1 MISDGRRSPP
11 AIHET
16 SLATETHMSANVTEE
31 LAGFAASLQ
40 YENIPERVR
49 EHCKNLLL
57 DTLACA
63 VAGHRGEE
71 TRQVATLASALAQS
85 NESTVIAGETLSLAG
100 ATILNGYLVTAVT
113 MCDVHRPTLTHVTP
127 EVIPPALAIAERDGA
142 SGRDLLV
149 ALAAGCEALTRVGIG
164 LDYPAFR
171 GKGWHG
177 PGVLGPFGAAAAV
190 GRLRRFDADTMA
202 KAFGLAGSQAAGTFA
217 AWGTP
222 TVKFHQCRGAL
233 SGLLAALLAE
243 QKFLATREFLT
254 AKDGG
259 LYNVYANGGRP
270 EAVVADLGQRWELE
284 QIALRLWPSASSIQ
298 GMNTAMFDLIERHKI
313 DPDRVKKVRVAL
325 SQPTFDL
332 HGKLAQYKGK
342 FDALISGHY
351 TAAIILHDQE
361 LTLAQFEPARYDDPK
376 MRRAAAEQ
384 IEIRADPAVGEVPAA
399 VEIDMNGATFKA
411 HCDHPRGSPENPLS
425 RGQIEDK
432 FRTYAAGM
440 LSPAAIAG
448 TIDAVANLEKLG
460 SVRKLMEMLRATAGS
475 RPN

>member
-1 MISDGRRSPP
+1 
-11 AIHET
+11 
-16 SLATETHMSANVTEE
+16 MSANVTEE

-71 TRQVATLASALAQS
+71 TRQVATLASAIAQS

-127 EVIPPALAIAERDGA
+127 EVMPPALAIAERDGS

-149 ALAAGCEALTRVGIG
+149 AIAAGCEVTTRIGIG
-164 LDYPAFR
+164 LDYRAFR
-171 GKGWHG
+171 TKGWHG

-243 QKFLATREFLT
+243 QSFLATREFLT
-254 AKDGG
+254 ATDGG

-270 EAVVADLGQRWELE
+270 AAVVAQLGRHWELE

-298 GMNTAMFDLIERHKI
+298 GMNTAIFDLIERHNI
-313 DPDRVKKVRVAL
+313 DPAKVNKARVAL
-325 SQPTFDL
+325 SQPAFDL
-332 HGKLAQYKGK
+332 HGKLARYKGK

-351 TAAIILHDQE
+351 TAAVILHDQE
-361 LTLAQFEPARYDDPK
+361 LTLAQFEPARYDDPN

-384 IEIRADPAVGEVPAA
+384 IEIRADPALSEVQAL
-399 VEIDMNGATFKA
+399 VEIDIEGATLKTR
-411 HCDHPRGSPENPLS
+411 CDHPRGSPENPLS
-425 RGQIEDK
+425 RAQIEGK
-432 FRTYAAGM
+432 FRTYADGV
-440 LSPAAIAG
+440 LSPSTIAA

-460 SVRKLMEMLRATAGS
+460 SVRKLMEMLRAAPRRSQSERGTVAAAHA
-475 RPN
+475 

>member
-1 MISDGRRSPP
+1 
-11 AIHET
+11 
-16 SLATETHMSANVTEE
+16 MSANVTEE

-71 TRQVATLASALAQS
+71 TQQVATLASALAQS

-127 EVIPPALAIAERDGA
+127 EVMPPALAIAERDGS

-149 ALAAGCEALTRVGIG
+149 AIAAGCEVTTRIGIG
-164 LDYPAFR
+164 LDYRAFR
-171 GKGWHG
+171 AKGWHG

-243 QKFLATREFLT
+243 QSFLATREFLT
-254 AKDGG
+254 ATDGG

-270 EAVVADLGQRWELE
+270 AAVVAELGRHWELE

-298 GMNTAMFDLIERHKI
+298 GMNTAIFDLIERHNIEPAK
-313 DPDRVKKVRVAL
+313 VKKARVAL
-325 SQPTFDL
+325 SQPAFDL
-332 HGKLAQYKGK
+332 HGKLARHKGK

-351 TAAIILHDQE
+351 TAAVILHDQE
-361 LTLAQFEPARYDDPK
+361 LTLTQFEPARYDDPN

-384 IEIRADPAVGEVPAA
+384 IEIRADPALSEVQAL
-399 VEIDMNGATFKA
+399 VEIDIEGATFKTR
-411 HCDHPRGSPENPLS
+411 CDHPRGSPENPLS
-425 RGQIEDK
+425 RAQIEGK
-432 FRTYAAGM
+432 FRTYADGV
-440 LSPAAIAG
+440 LSPSTIAA
-448 TIDAVANLEKLG
+448 TIDAVANLEKFG
-460 SVRKLMEMLRATAGS
+460 SVRKLMEMLRAAPRRSQSERGTVAAAHA
-475 RPN
+475 

>member
-1 MISDGRRSPP
+1 
-11 AIHET
+11 
-16 SLATETHMSANVTEE
+16 MSANVTEV
-31 LAGFAASLQ
+31 LAGFAALLQ
-40 YENIPERVR
+40 YDDVPERVR
-49 EHCKNLLL
+49 DHCKNLLL

-71 TRQVATLASALAQS
+71 TQQIAALASGLAQS
-85 NESTVIAGETLSLAG
+85 NESSVIGGEALSLAG
-100 ATILNGYLVTAVT
+100 ATLLNGYLVTAVT

-127 EVIPPALAIAERDGA
+127 EVMPPALAIAERDGL
-142 SGRDLLV
+142 SGRDLIV
-149 ALAAGCEALTRVGIG
+149 ATAAGCEVTTRIGVG

-171 GKGWHG
+171 AKGWHG

-190 GRLRRFDADTMA
+190 GRLRRFDTETMA

-243 QKFLATREFLT
+243 QKFLATLEFLT
-254 AKDGG
+254 ASDGG

-270 EAVVADLGQRWELE
+270 EAVTADLGKRWELA

-298 GMNTAMFDLIERHKI
+298 GMNTALFDLIERHKI
-313 DPDRVKKVRVAL
+313 DPAKVKKVRIAL

-332 HGKLAQYKGK
+332 HGKLAHYKGK

-351 TAAIILHDQE
+351 TAAVILHDQE

-384 IEIRADPAVGEVPAA
+384 IELHADPALSGVEA
-399 VEIDMNGATFKA
+399 VAEIEMEDATLNA
-411 HCDHPRGSPENPLS
+411 HCQHPRGSPENPLS
-425 RGQIEDK
+425 RGEIEGK
-432 FRTYAAGM
+432 FRTYADGV
-440 LSPAAIAG
+440 LSPSVIAA
-448 TIDAVANLEKLG
+448 TIDAVANLENLG
-460 SVRKLMEMLRATAGS
+460 SVRKLMEMLRAVPRRAQAERAPLAAS
-475 RPN
+475 A

>member
-1 MISDGRRSPP
+1 
-11 AIHET
+11 
-16 SLATETHMSANVTEE
+16 MSANVTEV

-40 YENIPERVR
+40 YDDVPERVR
-49 EHCKNLLL
+49 DHCKNLLL

-71 TRQVATLASALAQS
+71 TQQIAALASSLAQS
-85 NESTVIAGETLSLAG
+85 NESSVIGGEALSLAG
-100 ATILNGYLVTAVT
+100 ATLLNGYLVTAVT

-127 EVIPPALAIAERDGA
+127 EVMPPSLAIAERDGL

-149 ALAAGCEALTRVGIG
+149 AIAAGCEVTTRIGVG
-164 LDYPAFR
+164 LDYSAFR
-171 GKGWHG
+171 AKGWHG

-190 GRLRRFDADTMA
+190 GRLRGFDSETLA

-254 AKDGG
+254 ANDGG

-270 EAVVADLGQRWELE
+270 EAVTADLGKRWELE

-298 GMNTAMFDLIERHKI
+298 GMNTALFDLIEGHRINPAK
-313 DPDRVKKVRVAL
+313 VKKVRIAL
-325 SQPTFDL
+325 SRPTFDL
-332 HGKLAQYKGK
+332 HGKLARYKGK

-351 TAAIILHDQE
+351 TAAVILHDQE

-384 IEIRADPAVGEVPAA
+384 IELRADAALSGVEAV
-399 VEIDMNGATFKA
+399 VEIEMEDATLKA
-411 HCDHPRGSPENPLS
+411 HCQHPRGSPENPLS
-425 RGQIEDK
+425 RAQIEGK
-432 FRTYAAGM
+432 FRAYADGV
-440 LSPAAIAG
+440 LSPSAITG
-448 TIDAVANLEKLG
+448 TIDAVANLENLA
-460 SVRKLMEMLRATAGS
+460 SVRKLMEMLRAVPRRAQAE
-475 RPN
+475 RAPLAANA

>member
-1 MISDGRRSPP
+1 
-11 AIHET
+11 
-16 SLATETHMSANVTEE
+16 MSANVTEE
-31 LAGFAASLQ
+31 LADFAASLQ

-127 EVIPPALAIAERDGA
+127 EVMPPALAIAERDGS

-149 ALAAGCEALTRVGIG
+149 AIAAGCEVTTRIGIG
-164 LDYPAFR
+164 LDYRAFR
-171 GKGWHG
+171 AKGWHG

-243 QKFLATREFLT
+243 QSFLATREFLT
-254 AKDGG
+254 ATDGG

-270 EAVVADLGQRWELE
+270 AAVVAELGRHWELE

-298 GMNTAMFDLIERHKI
+298 GMNTAIFDLIERHNI
-313 DPDRVKKVRVAL
+313 DPAKVKKARVAL
-325 SQPTFDL
+325 SQPAFDL
-332 HGKLAQYKGK
+332 HGKLARYKGK

-351 TAAIILHDQE
+351 TAAVILHDQE
-361 LTLAQFEPARYDDPK
+361 LTLAQFEPARYDDPN

-384 IEIRADPAVGEVPAA
+384 IEIRADPALSEVQAL
-399 VEIDMNGATFKA
+399 VEIDIEGATLKT

-425 RGQIEDK
+425 RAQIEGK
-432 FRTYAAGM
+432 FRTYADGV
-440 LSPAAIAG
+440 LSPSTIAA

-460 SVRKLMEMLRATAGS
+460 SVRKLMEMLRAAPRRSQSERGTVAAAHA
-475 RPN
+475 

>member
-1 MISDGRRSPP
+1 M
-11 AIHET
+11 A
-16 SLATETHMSANVTEE
+16 ANVTQE
-31 LAGFAASLQ
+31 LARFASALQ
-40 YENIPERVR
+40 YEQIPESAR
-49 EHCKNLLL
+49 EYTKDLLL
-57 DTLACA
+57 DALACA
-63 VAGHRGEE
+63 VAGHLGEE
-71 TRQVATLASALAQS
+71 TAQVEAFASALAQS
-85 NESTVIAGETLSLAG
+85 NESSVIGGDRLSLAG

-113 MCDVHRPTLTHVTP
+113 MCDVHRATLTHVTP
-127 EVIPPALAIAERDGA
+127 EVIPPALAIAERDGL

-149 ALAAGCEALTRVGIG
+149 AIAAGCEVTTRVGIG

-171 GKGWHG
+171 AKGWHG

-190 GRLRRFDADTMA
+190 GRLRRFDAETMA

-259 LYNVYANGGRP
+259 LYNTYANGGRP
-270 EAVVADLGQRWELE
+270 EAVTADLGKRWELE

-298 GMNTAMFDLIERHKI
+298 GMNTALFDLIEGHRI
-313 DPDRVKKVRVAL
+313 DPARVKKVRVAL
-325 SQPTFDL
+325 SQPAFDL

-351 TAAIILHDQE
+351 TAAVILHDQE
-361 LTLAQFEPARYDDPK
+361 LTLAQFEPARYDDAK

-384 IEIRADPAVGEVPAA
+384 IEIRPDAALNGVQAV
-399 VEIDMNGATFKA
+399 VEIETDGTMLKA
-411 HCDHPRGSPENPLS
+411 RCDHPRGSAENPLS
-425 RGQIEDK
+425 RAQIESK
-432 FRTYAAGM
+432 FRTYADGV
-440 LSPAAIAG
+440 LSVSAIAG
-448 TIDAVANLEKLG
+448 TLDAVGDLENLG
-460 SVRKLMEMLRATAGS
+460 SVRKLMDMLRAAPRRATLAAAHG
-475 RPN
+475 